1 MLLQLLVPG
10 CCRKEICSVLTT
22 LRTLISDNLYRSI
35 TLLYHIPIEFPNRKR
50 IAAKAAAKA
59 PHNTTPS
66 AKARM
71 QAAKAP
77 RKLCE
82 SKPGLYK
89 KVIGVFEAAQLQH
102 MNAKV
107 NMHSCWGA
115 QVIKCHL
122 VPLWMR
128 VALFG
133 TSVRCQGVFK
143 VLIQTPLE
151 K

>member
-35 TLLYHIPIEFPNRKR
+35 TLLYNIPIEFPNRKR

-89 KVIGVFEAAQLQH
+89 KVIGVFEAAH
-102 MNAKV
+102 MAHGSQNAGCG
-107 NMHSCWGA
+107 SAA
-115 QVIKCHL
+115 QAVAEESPEYRRSKTRWL
-122 VPLWMR
+122 NWR
-128 VALFG
+128 VQDG
-133 TSVRCQGVFK
+133 
-143 VLIQTPLE
+143 
-151 K
+151 

>member
-1 MLLQLLVPG
+1 MPG

-35 TLLYHIPIEFPNRKR
+35 TLLYNIPIEFPNRKR

-89 KVIGVFEAAQLQH
+89 KVIGVFEAAQMKVRSRTCIGQPPPCDDVARLEFKECHHCSKQMVAWGLQYR
-102 MNAKV
+102 
-107 NMHSCWGA
+107 S
-115 QVIKCHL
+115 L
-122 VPLWMR
+122 
-128 VALFG
+128 
-133 TSVRCQGVFK
+133 S
-143 VLIQTPLE
+143 E
-151 K
+151 